1 MKVTIVGTGYVGLVT
16 GACLTQLGH
25 QVVCVDTDTR
35 RVERIARGE
44 PPFHE
49 PGLPE
54 LLRAGL
60 DAGSF
65 AITSAIDE
73 AMDGSALS
81 ILAVGTPPRG
91 EQIDLTAITAAAGD
105 VGRTIRKTGGYHV
118 VTVKSTV
125 VPGTTENV
133 VGKAVAAA
141 SGMRIGEFGL
151 CMNPEFLRE
160 GTAVDDFMRPDRI
173 VIGASDARAAA
184 VLAELYRGFDCPKLV
199 TSLHNAELIKY
210 ASNALLATMVSFSNE
225 IAALCES
232 VPGLDEETV
241 MSGVHLD
248 RRWQMGGPGGP
259 GILTYL
265 RAGIGFGGSCL
276 PKDVDALRTFA
287 SERRVPTPFL
297 DAVVNV
303 NRGRPGRV
311 TALLDAALGGLG
323 GRRVAVFGLAFKPGT
338 DDLRDS
344 PAIALIR
351 ALGDAGAAV
360 RAWDP
365 MIRSV
370 DGLTVA
376 ATAEAALA
384 EVDAAVIATAWP
396 ELATLDW
403 RALTRPMR
411 LRIILDGRGALRGVD
426 VPDDVTVLR
435 IGVGR
440 EP

>member
-16 GACLTQLGH
+16 GACLTRLGH

-35 RVERIARGE
+35 RVELIARGE

-65 AITSAIDE
+65 AITSRIDE
-73 AMDGSALS
+73 AMAGSALS

-105 VGRTIRKTGGYHV
+105 VGRTLAKAGGYHV

-125 VPGTTENV
+125 VPGTTEHV
-133 VGKAVAAA
+133 VGKAVTAA
-141 SGMRIGEFGL
+141 SGMAVGEFGL

-173 VIGASDARAAA
+173 VIGATDARAAA

-241 MSGVHLD
+241 MAGVHLD
-248 RRWQMGGPGGP
+248 RRWQTGGKSGP

-297 DAVVNV
+297 DAVVGV
-303 NRGRPGRV
+303 NRARPGRV
-311 TALLDAALGGLG
+311 TALLDGALGGLR
-323 GRRVAVFGLAFKPGT
+323 GRTVAVFGLAFKPGT

-344 PAIALIR
+344 PALALIR
-351 ALGDAGAAV
+351 ALGDAGAVV

-376 ATAEAALA
+376 AGPEAALGGA
-384 EVDAAVIATAWP
+384 DAAVIATAWP

-403 RALTRPMR
+403 HVLTRPMR
-411 LRIILDGRGALRGVD
+411 RRVILDGRGALRGVD
-426 VPDDVTVLR
+426 LPDDVTVLR

>member
-16 GACLTQLGH
+16 GACLTRLGH
-25 QVVCVDTDTR
+25 QVVCVDTDKR
-35 RVERIARGE
+35 RVEMIGRGE

-60 DAGSF
+60 AAGSF
-65 AITSAIDE
+65 AITSQIDE
-73 AMDGSALS
+73 AMAGSALS

-105 VGRTIRKTGGYHV
+105 VGRTIHKAGGYHV

-125 VPGTTENV
+125 VPGTTEHV

-141 SGMRIGEFGL
+141 SGMHIGEFGL

-160 GTAVDDFMRPDRI
+160 GTAVDDFQQPDRI
-173 VIGASDARAAA
+173 VVGATDARAAE

-232 VPGLDEETV
+232 LPGLDEETV

-248 RRWQMGGPGGP
+248 RRWQTGGKGGP

-297 DAVVNV
+297 DAVVSV
-303 NRGRPGRV
+303 NRARPGRV
-311 TALLDAALGGLG
+311 TAILDGALGGL
-323 GRRVAVFGLAFKPGT
+323 RDRTVAVFGLAFKPGT

-344 PAIALIR
+344 PALALIR
-351 ALGDAGAAV
+351 ALREAGAVV
-360 RAWDP
+360 RGWDP
-365 MIRSV
+365 MIRHV
-370 DGLTVA
+370 DGITVT
-376 ATAEAALA
+376 ATPEPALDGA
-384 EVDAAVIATAWP
+384 DAAVIATAWP
-396 ELATLDW
+396 ELVALDW
-403 RALTRPMR
+403 RRLTRPMR
-411 LRIILDGRGALRGVD
+411 RRVVLDGRGALRGVD
-426 VPDDVTVLR
+426 LPDDVTVLR

-440 EP
+440 AP